1 MRWTWGDYWPR
12 SYELS
17 SHCQQKASTAPVIW
31 WVPLG
36 IPQFLASPSGR
47 WKNSFFLAERREHPH
62 PQETVPPPNRQ
73 VGKELACISCS
84 SPETILS
91 NLLRDI
97 LMEEEPI
104 LSSMGCYKFQGAP
117 SYIRVHT
124 TWMPSI
130 WVFLQNLLTIWCWFQ
145 IFQIGSFIQ
154 VKSCGICVPTD
165 HSNYPPKSLETTPR
179 QNI

>member
-1 MRWTWGDYWPR
+1 MIIDQGLMSSPR
-12 SYELS
+12 IVNRKHQLPQS
-17 SHCQQKASTAPVIW
+17 SGEYPWES
-31 WVPLG
+31 L
-36 IPQFLASPSGR
+36 QFLASPSGR

-62 PQETVPPPNRQ
+62 PQETVSPPNRQ

-97 LMEEEPI
+97 LVEEGSI

-117 SYIRVHT
+117 NYIRVHT